1 MFDRIEK
8 IRDRTITGSFENLEA
23 VVNYVKRSD
32 RPEVKHI
39 LKARELGKGTEGYRQ
54 IKTDKIPCTTINF
67 NHDGYVQGSTITNP
81 TGYMFMDVDEDTMG
95 DVDMNY
101 VAAYWKSLSN
111 QGYSVIVKVNDL
123 YPDGLKES
131 YQQVGEL
138 LDLKYDEAAI
148 SKDRLTVLSYDT
160 KAYYNTDCKEVELHH
175 NKKTH
180 YNTIEK
186 SFSHCSECNGVKI
199 RYNNLNYTLE
209 ESGIELIYD
218 QDGVYDF
225 GSSQKLAYSEVVIPF
240 RKIKEGKR
248 DRIMTTI
255 IHQLIA
261 LNPKFPKEQL
271 LKLCHYVN
279 RTKMT
284 PPLPDKTIAQAFER
298 KYLERTRLNPILNA
312 RRRFLYNPL
321 HNLTTKEKRRLNAKK
336 IGQDKVTKTKQRLR
350 SALSK
355 WDYEKMGKITHK
367 KLVQV
372 TGMNLKTI
380 QKYCSSVKNE
390 LKI

>member
-1 MFDRIEK
+1 MFNRIENIK
-8 IRDRTITGSFENLEA
+8 DRAITGSFENLKA
-23 VVNYVKRSD
+23 VVDYVKSSD

-39 LKARELGKGTEGYRQ
+39 LRARELGKGTDGYRQ

-67 NHDGYVQGSTITNP
+67 NHDGYVRSSTITNA
-81 TGYMFMDVDEDTMG
+81 TGYMFLDVDDDTMG

-101 VAAYWKSLSN
+101 VAAYWRSLSN
-111 QGYSVIVKVNDL
+111 NGYSVIVKVNDL
-123 YPDGLKES
+123 SPDSLKQS
-131 YQQVGEL
+131 YRRVGEL
-138 LDLKYDEAAI
+138 LDIRYDKAAI

-160 KAYYNTDCKEVELHH
+160 GAFYNTDCKEIEMNH

-180 YNTIEK
+180 YNTINK
-186 SFSHCSECNGVKI
+186 SLSLCSECNGVKI
-199 RYNNLNYTLE
+199 RYNNLNHTLE
-209 ESGIELIYD
+209 EFGIELNYD
-218 QDGVYDF
+218 QDGLYDF
-225 GSSQKLAYSEVVIPF
+225 GSSQKLAYSEVVIPY

-248 DRIMTTI
+248 NSIMTTI

-298 KYLERTRLNPILNA
+298 KYLERTRLTPILNA